1 MVDGTELIAEAGE
14 EVHQEDRVARE
25 RADALTQLQTP
36 GAREDHA
43 PRPVTELPADL
54 PSLIT
59 RLREEGSQLG
69 DESVIPENIGMQEP
83 PGLESATVLS
93 DAAVGTGAAIKL
105 SPVASLGTNWG
116 VRVVWGRV
124 HAADNVAHKK
134 GLLIRGV
141 AGGPCSG

>member
-1 MVDGTELIAEAGE
+1 MAA
-14 EVHQEDRVARE
+14 
-25 RADALTQLQTP
+25 TQ
-36 GAREDHA
+36 
-43 PRPVTELPADL
+43 
-54 PSLIT
+54 S
-59 RLREEGSQLG
+59 
-69 DESVIPENIGMQEP
+69 
-83 PGLESATVLS
+83 GLESATVLS

-141 AGGPCSG
+141 AGGLAHIQPSDKRQMLAPKKFEATKGRAKNLHWKGGALRQSKPSSSGSSRPTGESPYREIPG